1 MNNRDK
7 QIDHG
12 SGSDSGSG
20 GKRRMYDC
28 NICMRGFTNPQALGG
43 HRNLHRKE
51 RERNNSSSS
60 SSHSFPF
67 SIPLP
72 SQSLP
77 SPLNYTNPNYNN
89 PPPYFPTIES
99 YHHQTYQ
106 PQINPSYNTQ
116 RFGASS
122 LSGGG
127 RSYADQGEFLGL
139 DLSLGLGSVNVDND
153 SHRRLPDARDSQP
166 DQDDDLDLDL
176 RLGCHHRY

>member
-7 QIDHG
+7 QIDEYG
-12 SGSDSGSG
+12 SGSGSGSG

-43 HRNLHRKE
+43 HRNLHRRD
-51 RERNNSSSS
+51 RERNHSSFS

-67 SIPLP
+67 SNPLP
-72 SQSLP
+72 SQSLS
-77 SPLNYTNPNYNN
+77 SPLNYTNPNYNI

-106 PQINPSYNTQ
+106 PPINPSYNTQ
-116 RFGASS
+116 RFGAASS
-122 LSGGG
+122 SGGG
-127 RSYADQGEFLGL
+127 RSDAQGEFLGL

-153 SHRRLPDARDSQP
+153 SHRRLPDAGDSQP

-176 RLGCHHRY
+176 RLGGHHRY